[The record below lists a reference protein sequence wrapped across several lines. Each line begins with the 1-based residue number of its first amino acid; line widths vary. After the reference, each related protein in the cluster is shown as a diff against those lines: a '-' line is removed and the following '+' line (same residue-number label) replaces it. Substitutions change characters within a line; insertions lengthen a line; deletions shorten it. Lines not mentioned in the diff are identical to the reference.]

1 MKKYKNPEMRK
12 AMQQTK
18 EKPRNIKIISGSAS
32 TREQLV
38 TSSKRAG
45 SMAQS
50 GLPKTTKVSA
60 KSKPTTAVRATKR
73 GTPVPMPKKPG
84 KGPMARMAE
93 RATMSKPKPKVTKKP
108 SKPVTER
115 QLLDVKNMTPA
126 EKMAYIK
133 RGKRGF

>member
-1 MKKYKNPEMRK
+1 MANMKKPGAKTSKSTTRGLGP
-12 AMQQTK
+12 AQ
-18 EKPRNIKIISGSAS
+18 KPVS
-32 TREQLV
+32 
-38 TSSKRAG
+38 
-45 SMAQS
+45 
-50 GLPKTTKVSA
+50 PKTPIFANRA
-60 KSKPTTAVRATKR
+60 KSTNVASKKLAPMPRATKR
-73 GTPVPMPKKPG
+73 GTPVPMPKMPG

-93 RATMSKPKPKVTKKP
+93 RVTMSKPKPKVTKKP

>member
-84 KGPMARMAE
+84 KGPMARMTE
-93 RATMSKPKPKVTKKP
+93 RATMPKPKFKGPKKP

-126 EKMAYIK
+126 EKIAYLK

>member
-32 TREQLV
+32 TREQLD
-38 TSSKRAG
+38 TSRKRAR
-45 SMAQS
+45 SMTQS

-60 KSKPTTAVRATKR
+60 KSKPTKAVRATKR
-73 GTPVPMPKKPG
+73 GTPVPMP
-84 KGPMARMAE
+84 
-93 RATMSKPKPKVTKKP
+93 KKP

-126 EKMAYIK
+126 EKMAYLK